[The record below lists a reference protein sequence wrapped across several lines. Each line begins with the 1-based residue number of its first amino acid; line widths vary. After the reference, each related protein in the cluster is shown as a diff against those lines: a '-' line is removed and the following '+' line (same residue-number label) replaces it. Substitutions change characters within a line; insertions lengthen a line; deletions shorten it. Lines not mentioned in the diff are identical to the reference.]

1 MMSIILFAIF
11 FILLILGAPIVFAIG
26 VGTLGA
32 LIAGGIPLELLPQK
46 IFIGL
51 AHFPYLAVPLFV
63 LAGMLMETG
72 GISKRIVELSNA
84 MVGHIQ
90 GGLGMVVMVATI
102 FFSDISGSSA
112 ADTAAIGSIMIPTMK
127 KRGYAPNFSAA
138 LVTAAGGMGVLIP
151 PCLTMVVFG
160 SLTNTSIGA
169 LFLAGFVPGISMG
182 IILMG
187 LTYIIARKNNFPREE
202 RANFGQFLRASKRAT
217 LSLFMGVIILG
228 GILLG
233 IFTAT
238 EAAAVAVIYGFFLS
252 VVFYRGIK
260 LSQLPKILWDASVV
274 SGVVMLVVGISYGFG
289 WVMAKEQIP
298 VKLANFMLNL
308 PGGKL
313 VFLFAVNILLLIMG
327 MFFDASLSVVIL
339 VPILFPVAVK
349 LGVDPV
355 HFGTFVVMN
364 LGIGFTT
371 PPYGISLFIASGI
384 AKVPMS
390 SIIKPIF
397 PYILTMIGFL
407 FVVTYVPWFSLVLP
421 KLLMGY

>member
-1 MMSIILFAIF
+1 
-11 FILLILGAPIVFAIG
+11 
-26 VGTLGA
+26 
-32 LIAGGIPLELLPQK
+32 
-46 IFIGL
+46 
-51 AHFPYLAVPLFV
+51 
-63 LAGMLMETG
+63 
-72 GISKRIVELSNA
+72 
-84 MVGHIQ
+84 MVGHIR

-182 IILMG
+182 IILMV
-187 LTYIIARKNNFPREE
+187 LTYVIARKNNFPREE
-202 RANFGQFLRASKRAT
+202 RATFRQFLRASKRAT

-233 IFTAT
+233 VFTAT

-252 VVFYRGIK
+252 VVFYREIK

-298 VKLANFMLNL
+298 VKLANFMLTL

-313 VFLFAVNILLLIMG
+313 VFLLAVNVLLLIMG

-371 PPYGISLFIASGI
+371 PPYGLSLFIASGI

-390 SIIKPIF
+390 SIIKPIL

-407 FVVTYVPWFSLVLP
+407 LVVTYVPWFSLVLP

>member
-1 MMSIILFAIF
+1 MAVTLFTVF
-11 FILLILGAPIVFAIG
+11 FILLIIGAPIVFAIA
-26 VGTLGA
+26 VGTTLA
-32 LIAGGIPLELLPQK
+32 LIVGGIPLEILPQK
-46 IFIGL
+46 IFSGL

-72 GISKRIVELSNA
+72 GISRRIVDVSNA
-84 MVGHIQ
+84 LVGHIR
-90 GGLGMVVMVATI
+90 GGMGMVVMVATI
-102 FFSDISGSSA
+102 LFSDISGSSA
-112 ADTAAIGSIMIPTMK
+112 ADTAAIGSVMIPPMK
-127 KRGYAPNFSAA
+127 KRGYDPSFAAA
-138 LVTAAGGMGVLIP
+138 LVTSAGGMGVLIP

-182 IILMG
+182 LILML
-187 LTYIIARKNNFPREE
+187 LTYIIARKRGFPKE
-202 RANFGQFLRASKRAT
+202 KRAT
-217 LSLFMGVIILG
+217 IMEFLTALNRSFLSLFMGVIILG
-228 GILLG
+228 GIIFG

-238 EAAAVAVIYGFFLS
+238 EAAAVAVMYGFFLS
-252 VVFYRGIK
+252 VVLYKEIK
-260 LSQLPKILWDASVV
+260 LSQIPEILWKSAVI

-298 VKLANFMLNL
+298 IKLANFMIGL
-308 PGGKL
+308 PGGKW
-313 VFLFAVNILLLIMG
+313 VFLFAVNMLLLAMG

-349 LGVDPV
+349 LGVHPV
-355 HFGTFVVMN
+355 HFGIFVIMN

-371 PPYGISLFIASGI
+371 PPFGLSLFIASGI
-384 AKVPMS
+384 AKVPLS

-407 FVVTYVPWFSLVLP
+407 FVVTYIPWFSMVLP
-421 KLLMGY
+421 RIFMGY

>member
-1 MMSIILFAIF
+1 MMSIILFVIF
-11 FILLILGAPIVFAIG
+11 FVLLLLGAPIVFAIG

-84 MVGHIQ
+84 MVGHIR

-182 IILMG
+182 IILMV
-187 LTYIIARKNNFPREE
+187 LTYIIARKKNFPREE
-202 RANFGQFLRASKRAT
+202 RATFRQFLRASKRAT
-217 LSLFMGVIILG
+217 LSLLMGVIILG

-238 EAAAVAVIYGFFLS
+238 EAAAVAVVYGFFLS
-252 VVFYRGIK
+252 VVFYREIK

-298 VKLANFMLNL
+298 VKLANFMLTL

-313 VFLFAVNILLLIMG
+313 VFLLAVNILLLIMG
-327 MFFDASLSVVIL
+327 MFFDASLSVIIL

-371 PPYGISLFIASGI
+371 PPYGLSLFIASGI

-390 SIIKPIF
+390 SIIKPIL
-397 PYILTMIGFL
+397 PYVLTMIGFL
-407 FVVTYVPWFSLVLP
+407 LVVTYVPWFSLVLP
-421 KLLMGY
+421 RLLMGY

>member
-1 MMSIILFAIF
+1 MAITLFVTF
-11 FILLILGAPIVFAIG
+11 FTLLILGAPIVFAIG
-26 VGTLGA
+26 VGTTMA
-32 LIAGGIPLELLPQK
+32 LIVGGIPLELLPQK
-46 IFIGL
+46 VFSGL
-51 AHFPYLAVPLFV
+51 NHFPYLAVPLFV

-72 GISKRIVELSNA
+72 GISKRIVDLSNVL
-84 MVGHIQ
+84 VGHIR
-90 GGLGMVVMVATI
+90 GGMGMVVMVATI

-112 ADTAAIGSIMIPTMK
+112 ADTAAIGSVMIPPMK
-127 KRGYAPNFSAA
+127 KRGYHASFAAA

-182 IILMG
+182 LLLML
-187 LTYIIARKNNFPREE
+187 LTYIIAKKKNFPRE
-202 RANFGQFLRASKRAT
+202 KRAT
-217 LSLFMGVIILG
+217 VKEFLITLKRSFLSLFMGVIILG
-228 GILLG
+228 GIILG

-238 EAAAVAVIYGFFLS
+238 EAAAVAVMYGFFLS
-252 VVFYRGIK
+252 VGLYKEIK
-260 LSQLPKILWDASVV
+260 LSQIPEILWKSAVI

-289 WVMAKEQIP
+289 WVMGRDQIP
-298 VKLANFMLNL
+298 VKLANFMISI
-308 PGGKL
+308 PGGKWM
-313 VFLFAVNILLLIMG
+313 FLLAVNILLLVMG

-349 LGVDPV
+349 LGIHPV
-355 HFGTFVVMN
+355 HFGIFVIMN

-371 PPYGISLFIASGI
+371 PPFGLSLFIASGI

-390 SIIKPIF
+390 SVIRPII

-407 FVVTYVPWFSLVLP
+407 LVVTYVPWFSMILP
-421 KLLMGY
+421 RIFMGY

>member
-1 MMSIILFAIF
+1 MMAIVLFSIF

-26 VGTLGA
+26 VGTAAA
-32 LIAGGIPLELLPQK
+32 LLVGGIPLEILPQK
-46 IFIGL
+46 VFSGL

-84 MVGHIQ
+84 MVGHIR

-127 KRGYAPNFSAA
+127 KRGYPPNFSAA

-160 SLTNTSIGA
+160 SLTDTSIGA
-169 LFLAGFVPGISMG
+169 LFLAGFVPGICMG
-182 IILMG
+182 LILML
-187 LTYIIARKNNFPREE
+187 LTYIIARKKNFPREE
-202 RANFGQFLRASKRAT
+202 RANFRQLLRAAKRSS
-217 LSLFMGVIILG
+217 LSLFMGAIILG
-228 GILLG
+228 GIILG

-238 EAAAVAVIYGFFLS
+238 EAAAVAVMYGFFLS
-252 VVFYRGIK
+252 VILYREIK
-260 LSQLPKILWDASVV
+260 ISQLPKILWDAAAV
-274 SGVVMLVVGISYGFG
+274 SGIVMLVVGISYGFG
-289 WVMAKEQIP
+289 WVMAKEQVP
-298 VKLANFMLNL
+298 VKLAEFMISL

-313 VFLFAVNILLLIMG
+313 VFLFAVNILLLLMG

-349 LGVDPV
+349 MGIHPV

-384 AKVPMS
+384 AKIPMS
-390 SIIKPIF
+390 SIIKPLL

-421 KLLMGY
+421 RFLMGY

>member
-1 MMSIILFAIF
+1 MAVTLFTVF
-11 FILLILGAPIVFAIG
+11 FILLIIGAPIVFAIA
-26 VGTLGA
+26 VGTTLA
-32 LIAGGIPLELLPQK
+32 LIVGGIPLEILPQK
-46 IFIGL
+46 IFSGL

-72 GISKRIVELSNA
+72 GISRRIVDLSNA
-84 MVGHIQ
+84 LVGHIR
-90 GGLGMVVMVATI
+90 GGMGMVVMVATI
-102 FFSDISGSSA
+102 LFSDISGSSA
-112 ADTAAIGSIMIPTMK
+112 ADTAAIGSVMIPPMK
-127 KRGYAPNFSAA
+127 KRGYDPSFAAA
-138 LVTAAGGMGVLIP
+138 LVTSAGGMGVLIP

-182 IILMG
+182 LILML
-187 LTYIIARKNNFPREE
+187 LTYIIARKRGFPREKRGTIME
-202 RANFGQFLRASKRAT
+202 FLTALNRSF

-228 GILLG
+228 GIIFG

-238 EAAAVAVIYGFFLS
+238 EAAAVAVMYGFFLS
-252 VVFYRGIK
+252 VVLYKEIK
-260 LSQLPKILWDASVV
+260 VSQIPEILWKSAVI

-298 VKLANFMLNL
+298 IKLANFMIGI
-308 PGGKL
+308 PGGKW
-313 VFLFAVNILLLIMG
+313 VFLFAVNMLLLAMG

-349 LGVDPV
+349 LGVHPV
-355 HFGTFVVMN
+355 HFGIFVIMN

-371 PPYGISLFIASGI
+371 PPFGLSLFIASGI
-384 AKVPMS
+384 AKVPLS
-390 SIIKPIF
+390 SVIKPIF

-407 FVVTYVPWFSLVLP
+407 FVVTYVPWFSMVLP
-421 KLLMGY
+421 RIFMGY

>member
-1 MMSIILFAIF
+1 MALTLFAIF
-11 FILLILGAPIVFAIG
+11 FILLLLGAPIVFAIG
-26 VGTLGA
+26 VGTAFA
-32 LIAGGIPLELLPQK
+32 LLVGGIPLEVLPQK
-46 IFIGL
+46 VFSGL
-51 AHFPYLAVPLFV
+51 DNFPYLAVPLFV

-84 MVGHIQ
+84 LVGHIR
-90 GGLGMVVMVATI
+90 GGMGMVVMVATI

-112 ADTAAIGSIMIPTMK
+112 ADTAAIGSIMIPAMK
-127 KRGYAPNFSAA
+127 KRGYPPNFSAA

-182 IILMG
+182 IILMT
-187 LTYIIARKNNFPREE
+187 LTYLIARKRNYPREE
-202 RANFGQFLRASKRAT
+202 RANFHQLLRAAKRSF

-228 GILLG
+228 GIILG

-252 VVFYRGIK
+252 VIFYREIK
-260 LSQLPKILWDASVV
+260 ISQLPKILWDAATV
-274 SGVVMLVVGISYGFG
+274 SGIVMLVVGISYGFG
-289 WVMAKEQIP
+289 WVIAKEMIP
-298 VKLANFMLNL
+298 MKMAEFMIHL
-308 PGGKL
+308 PGGKV
-313 VFLFAVNILLLIMG
+313 VFLFAVNVLLLIMG
-327 MFFDASLSVVIL
+327 MFFDASLSVIVL

-384 AKVPMS
+384 AKIPMS
-390 SIIKPIF
+390 SIIKPIL

-407 FVVTYVPWFSLVLP
+407 FVVIYVPWFSLVLP

>member
-1 MMSIILFAIF
+1 
-11 FILLILGAPIVFAIG
+11 V
-26 VGTLGA
+26 
-32 LIAGGIPLELLPQK
+32 GGIPLELLPQK
-46 IFIGL
+46 IFSGL

-72 GISKRIVELSNA
+72 GISRRIVELSNA
-84 MVGHIQ
+84 LVGHIR
-90 GGLGMVVMVATI
+90 GGMGMVVMVATI

-112 ADTAAIGSIMIPTMK
+112 ADTAAIGSIMIPAMK
-127 KRGYAPNFSAA
+127 KRGYAPDFAAA

-169 LFLAGFVPGISMG
+169 LFLAGFVPGISLG
-182 IILMG
+182 LM
-187 LTYIIARKNNFPREE
+187 LMLVTYIIARKKNFPRE
-202 RANFGQFLRASKRAT
+202 KRAT
-217 LSLFMGVIILG
+217 LWELLFAVKRAFLSLFMGVIILG

-233 IFTAT
+233 VFTAT
-238 EAAAVAVIYGFFLS
+238 EAAAVAVIYGFVLS
-252 VVFYRGIK
+252 TVIYREIR
-260 LSQLPKILWDASVV
+260 LSQVPKILWDSAVI
-274 SGVVMLVVGISYGFG
+274 SGVVMLVVGISYAFG

-298 VKLANFMLNL
+298 MKLAEFMTQL
-308 PGGKL
+308 PGGKV
-313 VFLFAVNILLLIMG
+313 VFLFAVNLLLLVMG

-339 VPILFPVAVK
+339 VPILFPVALK

-371 PPYGISLFIASGI
+371 PPYGLSLFIASGI
-384 AKVPMS
+384 AKIPMT
-390 SIIKPIF
+390 SIIKPLL

-421 KLLMGY
+421 RLLMGY

>member
-1 MMSIILFAIF
+1 MAVTLFTVF
-11 FILLILGAPIVFAIG
+11 FILLIIGAPIVFAIA
-26 VGTLGA
+26 VGTTLA
-32 LIAGGIPLELLPQK
+32 LIVGGIPLEILPQK
-46 IFIGL
+46 IFSGL

-72 GISKRIVELSNA
+72 GISRRIVDLSNA
-84 MVGHIQ
+84 LVGHIR
-90 GGLGMVVMVATI
+90 GGMGMVVMVATI
-102 FFSDISGSSA
+102 LFSDISGSSA
-112 ADTAAIGSIMIPTMK
+112 ADTAAIGSVMIPPMK
-127 KRGYAPNFSAA
+127 KRGYDPGFAAA
-138 LVTAAGGMGVLIP
+138 LVTSAGGMGVLIP

-182 IILMG
+182 LILML
-187 LTYIIARKNNFPREE
+187 LTYIIARKRGFPKE
-202 RANFGQFLRASKRAT
+202 KRAT
-217 LSLFMGVIILG
+217 IMEFLTALNRSFLSLFMGVIILG
-228 GILLG
+228 GIIFG

-238 EAAAVAVIYGFFLS
+238 EAAAVAVMYGFFLS
-252 VVFYRGIK
+252 VVLYKEIK
-260 LSQLPKILWDASVV
+260 LSQIPEILWKSAVI

-298 VKLANFMLNL
+298 IKLANFMIGL
-308 PGGKL
+308 PGGKW
-313 VFLFAVNILLLIMG
+313 VFLFAVNMLLLAMG

-349 LGVDPV
+349 LGVHPV
-355 HFGTFVVMN
+355 HFGIFVIMN

-371 PPYGISLFIASGI
+371 PPFGLSLFIASGI
-384 AKVPMS
+384 AKVPLS

-407 FVVTYVPWFSLVLP
+407 FVVTYIPWFSMVLP
-421 KLLMGY
+421 RIFMGY

>member
-1 MMSIILFAIF
+1 MMSIILFVIF
-11 FILLILGAPIVFAIG
+11 FVLLLLGAPIVFAIG

-32 LIAGGIPLELLPQK
+32 LVAGGIPLELLPQK
-46 IFIGL
+46 IFSGL

-84 MVGHIQ
+84 MVGHIR

-182 IILMG
+182 IILMM

-202 RANFGQFLRASKRAT
+202 RATFRQFLRASKRAT
-217 LSLFMGVIILG
+217 LSLFMGAIILG

-252 VVFYRGIK
+252 VVLYREIK

-298 VKLANFMLNL
+298 VKLANFMLTL

-313 VFLFAVNILLLIMG
+313 VFLLAVNVLLLIMG

-339 VPILFPVAVK
+339 VPVLFPVAVK

-390 SIIKPIF
+390 SIIKPIL

-407 FVVTYVPWFSLVLP
+407 LVVTYVPWFSLVLP

>member
-1 MMSIILFAIF
+1 MMSIILFVIF
-11 FILLILGAPIVFAIG
+11 FVLLLLGAPIVFAIG

-32 LIAGGIPLELLPQK
+32 LIVGGIPLELLPQK
-46 IFIGL
+46 IFSGL

-84 MVGHIQ
+84 MVGHIR

-182 IILMG
+182 IILMV

-202 RANFGQFLRASKRAT
+202 RATFRQFLKASKRAI

-252 VVFYRGIK
+252 VVFYREIK

-298 VKLANFMLNL
+298 VKLANFMLAL

-313 VFLFAVNILLLIMG
+313 VFLLAVNVLLLIMG

-407 FVVTYVPWFSLVLP
+407 LVVTYVPWVSLVLP
-421 KLLMGY
+421 RLLMGY